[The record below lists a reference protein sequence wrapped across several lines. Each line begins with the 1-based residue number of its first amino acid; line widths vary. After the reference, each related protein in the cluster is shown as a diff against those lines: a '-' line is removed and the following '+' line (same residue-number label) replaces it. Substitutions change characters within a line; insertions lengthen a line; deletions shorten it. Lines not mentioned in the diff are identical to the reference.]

1 MRGWLSPSACRQGHS
16 LLEAQSGSL
25 QPKGD
30 SRTGPGCSEAG
41 DVFGELGPLEPVLDN
56 AEGATNPT
64 TEAPL
69 IPKGGIFA
77 GLSFEEP
84 RGSGSVLSHHTVHA
98 PRASIARVTV
108 RDEGPESAH
117 LGLRG

>member
-1 MRGWLSPSACRQGHS
+1 MVSCQLLTGRWLHAAQEGQWDRARLLSGWSV
-16 LLEAQSGSL
+16 SGE
-25 QPKGD
+25 P
-30 SRTGPGCSEAG
+30 GPT
-41 DVFGELGPLEPVLDN
+41 EPVLDN
-56 AEGATNPT
+56 AEGAADPT

-77 GLSFEEP
+77 ELSFEEP
-84 RGSGSVLSHHTVHA
+84 RGSGAVWSHHTVHA

-117 LGLRG
+117 LGLLG